1 MALVNFQYSVT
12 LDNTLPS
19 TIIPEDIAGDTVEVE
34 LTLTFDSDL
43 ENQSLDPDDSG
54 IYSPVS
60 GSISINDE
68 VIENLENGTIR
79 IGDIDTTSRNIY
91 RVDFFDINTTILGN
105 NLEWIILT
113 LVDEEETVLRDGS
126 LPTNAS
132 FVNEIDGQTLLLRF
146 EEGDLLIDEASIG
159 SGDSERTP
167 FTLTSDGNDNPEQ
180 PDNEQNAEERD
191 LGNYTV
197 NQISDEDIVDSNGII
212 SGNNVFWL
220 SNSEIEENG
229 QDLYR
234 PLNFNANSR
243 QITQFSEPEP
253 GLYLTSSIFTT
264 DYAEGEP
271 ETGERSVFTA
281 DDGSLLIFNGSSL
294 IPVPNS
300 IEATDITVSGDLVI
314 WRSEERLLAY
324 NSQTNTT
331 EVIADNS
338 EGSALPGIGSNFDFV
353 ASENNVAWID
363 PSQNRDLREVF
374 LYNGEST
381 IQVTNEFFKANSN
394 LQIDDNS
401 ILMTGYIDTEP
412 ENPSIF
418 RSEPGSLFYNGETI
432 AELPAFEIPET
443 QNITEL
449 LILENS
455 NFIITAQG
463 DIEQPDGTVRNTE
476 TLYLYDGNETQ
487 VLYEIPDVLSL
498 GEIEDLTVEGDNIVW
513 IQRYRPE
520 GFEPGNFGIAE
531 DLYLYNLNN
540 ENAQPIILNN
550 DGVRNRDIDF
560 QVSENQIA
568 WVTEDSEDFSQLEN
582 QLYVYD
588 QENVVQLTDLVAD
601 RDNDILDFDILDN
614 GIIWVANDDGG
625 ASSENA
631 TDSDSVDNGEVFL
644 ATFTTEENNPSADD
658 TESNAV
664 YRFLN
669 QDTGVHFYTGSEVE
683 RDAVLELPN
692 YSFEGASYESIDPL
706 TGNPESLPVYRF
718 LNQDTGVHLY
728 TISEVERDAT
738 QELANFSFEGEAF
751 FAYESEIDG
760 SIPIYRFFNTTT
772 GAHFYTPSIAERDNV
787 EANLPDFQSEGIAY
801 YAFPVS
807 E

>member
-12 LDNTLPS
+12 LDGSLPS
-19 TIIPEDIAGDTVEVE
+19 TIIPDDIAGDTVEVE

-54 IYSPVS
+54 IYSPIS

-68 VIENLENGTIR
+68 AIENLEDGTIR

-91 RVDFFDINTTILGN
+91 RVEFFNVDTTILSN
-105 NLEWIILT
+105 NLEWIVLA
-113 LVDEEETVLRDGS
+113 LVDEEETVLRNGS

-167 FTLTSDGNDNPEQ
+167 FTLTSDGNDNSQQ

-197 NQISDEDIVDSNGII
+197 NQISEEDIIDSNGFI

-243 QITQFSEPEP
+243 EATQFSASEP

-264 DYAEGEP
+264 DYAEDEP
-271 ETGERSVFTA
+271 EPGDQLVFTA
-281 DDGSLLIFNGSSL
+281 DDGSLSIFDGSSL
-294 IPVPNS
+294 VPIPNS
-300 IEATDITVSGDLVI
+300 IEASDVTLSGDFVI
-314 WRSEERLLAY
+314 WRSEGRLLAY

-338 EGSALPGIGSNFDFV
+338 EGSSLPGIGSFDYV
-353 ASENNVAWID
+353 ASGNNVAWLNNASN
-363 PSQNRDLREVF
+363 PQRHGF
-374 LYNGEST
+374 LYDGETT
-381 IQVTNEFFKANSN
+381 IQVTNEFFRANSN
-394 LQIDDNS
+394 LQMNGNS
-401 ILMTGYIDTEP
+401 ILMTGFIDTEP
-412 ENPSIF
+412 ENPSVF
-418 RSEPGSLFYNGETI
+418 RSQPGSLFYNGETI
-432 AELPAFEIPET
+432 AELPDFEIPET

-476 TLYLYDGNETQ
+476 TLYLYNGNETQ

-498 GEIEDLTVEGDNIVW
+498 GGIEDLTIEGDNIVW
-513 IQRYRPE
+513 IQSFRPD
-520 GFEPGNFGIAE
+520 GFETGGFGVAE
-531 DLYLYNLNN
+531 NLYLYNLNN
-540 ENAQPIILNN
+540 ENAQPIILND
-550 DGVRNRDIDF
+550 DGIRNRDIDF

-568 WVTEDSEDFSQLEN
+568 WVTEDSEDFSQSQN

-601 RDNDILDFDILDN
+601 RDNDILDFNILDN

-631 TDSDSVDNGEVFL
+631 IDSDSADNGEVFL
-644 ATFTTEENNPSADD
+644 ATFTNEENNSSADD
-658 TESNAV
+658 SESNEV
-664 YRFLN
+664 YRFFN
-669 QDTGVHFYTGSEVE
+669 QDTGVHFYTGNETE

-706 TGNPESLPVYRF
+706 TGNPEPLPVYRF

-738 QELANFSFEGEAF
+738 QELDNFSFEGEAF
-751 FAYESEIDG
+751 FAYSNEVDG

-787 EANLPDFQSEGIAY
+787 EANLPDFQSEGVAY

>member
-54 IYSPVS
+54 IYSPIS

-91 RVDFFDINTTILGN
+91 RVEFFNIDTTILGN
-105 NLEWIILT
+105 NLEWIVLA
-113 LVDEEETVLRDGS
+113 LVDDDETVLRDGS
-126 LPTNAS
+126 LPTDAS
-132 FVNEIDGQTLLLRF
+132 FANEIDGQTLLLRF

-167 FTLTSDGNDNPEQ
+167 FTLTSNGNDNPEQ

-197 NQISDEDIVDSNGII
+197 NQISDEDIIDGASLI
-212 SGNNVFWL
+212 SGTNVFWE
-220 SNSEIEENG
+220 SPFESPENS
-229 QDLYR
+229 QLTLYR
-234 PLNFNANSR
+234 PFGFNANNREINELS
-243 QITQFSEPEP
+243 ISDSFS
-253 GLYLTSSIFTT
+253 SVIFDT

-271 ETGERSVFTA
+271 EPGERSVFTA

-300 IEATDITVSGDLVI
+300 IEAADITVSGDLVI
-314 WRSEERLLAY
+314 WRSEGRLLAY

-338 EGSALPGIGSNFDFV
+338 EGSGLPGIGSSFDYV
-353 ASENNVAWID
+353 ASGNNVAWLD
-363 PSQNRDLREVF
+363 NANNPRDAF
-374 LYNGEST
+374 LYNGDTT
-381 IQVTNEFFKANSN
+381 IQITNEFFKANSN
-394 LQIDDNS
+394 LQINGSS
-401 ILMTGYIDTEP
+401 ILMTGFIDTEP

-418 RSEPGSLFYNGETI
+418 RSEPGRLFYNGETI

-443 QNITEL
+443 QNVTEL

-463 DIEQPDGTVRNTE
+463 EIEQPDGTVRNTE

-487 VLYEIPDVLSL
+487 VLYEIPDIVSL
-498 GEIEDLTVEGDNIVW
+498 GEIEDLTVKGDNIVW
-513 IQRYRPE
+513 IQRSRPE

-540 ENAQPIILNN
+540 ENAQPIILND

-560 QVSENQIA
+560 KVSENQIA

-631 TDSDSVDNGEVFL
+631 TNSDSVDNAEVFL
-644 ATFTTEENNPSADD
+644 ATFTTEENNPSPDD

-664 YRFLN
+664 YRFFN
-669 QDTGVHFYTGSEVE
+669 SDTGVHFYTGNEVE

-706 TGNPESLPVYRF
+706 TGNPEPLPVYRF

-751 FAYESEIDG
+751 FAYESAIDG